1 MEEAL
6 LFPYHTKRKNCPSAY
21 QIQDKVFRPKTCPI
35 FSTFFQS
42 SRTKG
47 KKEGTGIGLY
57 LVKTYTELHGGQVNL
72 VSEENK
78 GTTVTIT
85 LPIFQEAETFPSKVQ
100 PENHKK
106 ETCESTDTLP
116 SVLIVDDNPEII
128 NFIHDILHSHY
139 HCLTAPE
146 GKQG

>member
-1 MEEAL
+1 MSVSVSDTGQGIPAQDL
-6 LFPYHTKRKNCPSAY
+6 PY
-21 QIQDKVFRPKTCPI
+21 I
-35 FSTFFQS
+35 FQRFFQS

-106 ETCESTDTLP
+106 K
-116 SVLIVDDNPEII
+116 
-128 NFIHDILHSHY
+128 Y
-139 HCLTAPE
+139 AKAPIPFRLF
-146 GKQG
+146 